1 MTNTIKTLL
10 TASAI
15 TIASITS
22 AQASTHALFSKDA
35 KSGGI
40 YSETIIT
47 PNNKELDL
55 STVSIHY
62 GASAKHPGQ
71 SCTNKQTYPAT
82 YKGDDTVDPG
92 TQHLSSRNLINIVGK
107 NQQCLQIDMTTYAG
121 KTYSTG
127 KILLVWDNAKGK
139 YVSAAPAKGTIDFTK

>member
-47 PNNKELDL
+47 PNNK
-55 STVSIHY
+55 
-62 GASAKHPGQ
+62 
-71 SCTNKQTYPAT
+71 
-82 YKGDDTVDPG
+82 
-92 TQHLSSRNLINIVGK
+92 
-107 NQQCLQIDMTTYAG
+107 
-121 KTYSTG
+121 
-127 KILLVWDNAKGK
+127 
-139 YVSAAPAKGTIDFTK
+139 